1 MHIEIFATSL
11 LARICLFVCTANIV
25 RSMIVDKTYLW
36 VRHLSPVFHII
47 HAYVC
52 IWGLWCQKRL
62 FRVGKGNVIVSHIIL
77 WTRLFICE
85 QDACFWGRGPHVRCA
100 WLHNISS
107 ISVARQIG
115 NSVLFLIVFYWT
127 LCAVLEILLYMSHFK
142 RFYCICHILFLQ
154 LDFIYVN
161 VSYFIVAIVLVRN
174 DEIKLFN
181 QSIFCTCVK

>member
-1 MHIEIFATSL
+1 MGASLIPGLSYHTCVRVYMGTMVPEATVS
-11 LARICLFVCTANIV
+11 
-25 RSMIVDKTYLW
+25 
-36 VRHLSPVFHII
+36 
-47 HAYVC
+47 
-52 IWGLWCQKRL
+52 
-62 FRVGKGNVIVSHIIL
+62 VGKGNVIVSHIIL

-107 ISVARQIG
+107 ISVARQIS

-127 LCAVLEILLYMSHFK
+127 LRAVLEILLYMSHFQ
-142 RFYCICHILFLQ
+142 RSYCICHILFLQ

-181 QSIFCTCVK
+181 QINQFPLISPTRCDCGTALKYDIY